1 MNGREQTEQKS
12 EGRMSKEERLRQQ
25 RRIERR
31 RRRRRKI
38 LIRRALAAGA
48 CAVCLLT
55 LISFIKPDKT
65 ETSTAGGGEQNL
77 GGPKETIAALP
88 EQEEP
93 KDFSAIEI
101 PDWIKQD
108 FLTPNPY
115 SRPQKQLE
123 AVNGVVV
130 HYVGNPNTTA
140 EQNRSYFNSL
150 AETKATYASSNFL
163 IGMDGTVI
171 QCMPLGEVAYCSN
184 DRNSDTLSIECC
196 HPDSSGEFTKETYDS
211 LVRLTR
217 WICETFELKEEDV
230 IRHYD
235 VTGKECPKYY
245 VDNPTAWEAFRREVF
260 Q

>member
-1 MNGREQTEQKS
+1 MYERERTEQRP

-38 LIRRALAAGA
+38 LIRRALIAGVF
-48 CAVCLLT
+48 AVCLLM
-55 LISFIKPDKT
+55 LISFLKPDKT
-65 ETSTAGGGEQNL
+65 ETSRGGEQNL
-77 GGPKETIAALP
+77 GGPKETIATLADR
-88 EQEEP
+88 EEP
-93 KDFSAIEI
+93 GDFSAIEI

-140 EQNRSYFNSL
+140 EQNLSYFNSL

-163 IGMDGTVI
+163 IGMDGTII

-245 VDNPTAWEAFRREVF
+245 VDNPKAWEAFRKAVF